1 MIKKARVMAGLDIDW
16 SEHRKKYGELNPD
29 TTFYVIRR
37 SDGHAGIN
45 SQFNT
50 NLGHVRY
57 AVNNGWIPVIDM
69 QNYPNAYLEETKAGK
84 NAWDFYFKQPFS
96 DKYSLDEI
104 YQSKNVILSSG
115 EPLSVCPGDNMEFF
129 TRPELIDMWHRYFVK
144 YIGFS
149 TVLMGEIE
157 KKYDQYFEEKEGERI
172 LGVSLRGT
180 DYFNKPY
187 EHPVQPTIEQA
198 IGMTHKVIEE
208 HKCKWIYLAAEDVH
222 IIDAYEQEFGECLF
236 YVREVQVYGDLK
248 PGENITSHSFDRE
261 NDRYLRGMEY
271 MTQKALLTKCNCLIG
286 GRTSGNVAVMV
297 WQPNYDYTYFW
308 NLGRYGID
316 DVIDRV

>member
-1 MIKKARVMAGLDIDW
+1 MPEKISASDESGTSEIMTYSEVMEYVEELG
-16 SEHRKKYGELNPD
+16 KYGSVPGLANMKNLCEKLGNPERELS
-29 TTFYVIRR
+29 FIHV
-37 SDGHAGIN
+37 AG
-45 SQFNT
+45 T
-50 NLGHVRY
+50 NGKGSVCAFIFEILRAAGYRVGRY
-57 AVNNGWIPVIDM
+57 ISPVIFDYRERIQVGGRIIGKKDLCRLM
-69 QNYPNAYLEETKAGK
+69 TQLREICRELVSEGKPHPTAFEIETAI
-84 NAWDFYFKQPFS
+84 AFQYFK
-96 DKYSLDEI
+96 
-104 YQSKNVILSSG
+104 
-115 EPLSVCPGDNMEFF
+115 
-129 TRPELIDMWHRYFVK
+129 
-144 YIGFS
+144 
-149 TVLMGEIE
+149 
-157 KKYDQYFEEKEGERI
+157 EKEGGRI

-198 IGMTHKVIEE
+198 IEVTHKVIEE
-208 HKCKWIYLAAEDVH
+208 QKCKWIYLAAEDVH

-236 YVREVQVYGDLK
+236 YVREVQAYGDLK

-271 MTQKALLTKCNCLIG
+271 MMQKALLTKCNCLIG

-297 WQPNYDYTYFW
+297 WKPKYDYTYFW